1 MKLNSKNEVNNN
13 NKEPNV
19 VKKKMGELKPM
30 KAQQHIRVTCRF
42 DYAPGIC
49 KDYKETGYCGFGDSC
64 VFLHDRSDYK
74 IGWELER
81 DWIKMQQQKQKK
93 KEHSNEEE
101 ESNDDDY
108 EHSSHDDNE
117 EHQHE
122 LSSKCG
128 ICGNELVEPIVTLCE
143 HYFCEK
149 CAIDQYKKTNKC
161 KICGKN
167 TKGVFNSAENVIK
180 RIQNNKKKVS
190 EINVVNIKRNRKKR
204 IIENKDSDLFEQ
216 EDNTEDVNENNL
228 NDINNNNEEEENEN
242 FEYLDQNRVY
252 NIDDINKD
260 GNNGDEVITFTKEK
274 RKRTNIKRQNDW
286 LYKSNYFSYD

>member
-13 NKEPNV
+13 KESNV

-204 IIENKDSDLFEQ
+204 IIENKDNEIKELKECIGEQ
-216 EDNTEDVNENNL
+216 HDKVEKCNSKIKRLEEEVQDKFDENDRLKQEIEGLRKVNEEL
-228 NDINNNNEEEENEN
+228 A
-242 FEYLDQNRVY
+242 
-252 NIDDINKD
+252 
-260 GNNGDEVITFTKEK
+260 
-274 RKRTNIKRQNDW
+274 RKLQGISEFFK
-286 LYKSNYFSYD
+286 